1 MATTTRA
8 KATEADLLNQPDD
21 GYKYELV
28 DGEIVR
34 LSPGGF
40 WHSAVC
46 RRLAKALGNFV
57 DDRHLGEVLEGQ
69 AGFRLPGGNV
79 RAPDVSFVAAK
90 NVPAKAKRDDF
101 AGIPPDL
108 AVEVLS
114 PGDRPRYMLDKV
126 GEYLQTGVRLVWVID
141 PKRGKAVVHRS
152 LSDVR
157 ELGPDDLLDGQDVL
171 PGFRC
176 RLRDLLY
183 S

>member
-28 DGEIVR
+28 DGGIVR

-40 WHSAVC
+40 WHGAVC
-46 RRLAKALGNFV
+46 RRRVKALENYAE
-57 DDRHLGEVLEGQ
+57 DRQLGEVLEGQ

-90 NVPAKAKRDDF
+90 NVPAEAKQDDF
-101 AGIPPDL
+101 ASIPPDL

-114 PGDRPRYMLDKV
+114 PSDRPRYILDKV
-126 GEYLQTGVRLVWVID
+126 GEYLQAGVRLVWVID
-141 PKRGKAVVHRS
+141 PKRARAVVYRS
-152 LSDVR
+152 LTEVR
-157 ELGPDDLLDGQDVL
+157 ELDADGLLAG
-171 PGFRC
+171 
-176 RLRDLLY
+176 
-183 S
+183 